1 MDPNLFHLDWER
13 TAEVLTTITVLAFLL
28 ERALAPIFEHRGF
41 LKRFASKGVKEM
53 IAFGVSV
60 AVCLY
65 WQFDAFSMI
74 ILTERTTPLGAA
86 LTGAIVAGGSK
97 ASIKLFHDVLN
108 IRSSAHEQVYPTT
121 VNDLPSS
128 RPNEEA
134 VKAL

>member
-1 MDPNLFHLDWER
+1 
-13 TAEVLTTITVLAFLL
+13 
-28 ERALAPIFEHRGF
+28 
-41 LKRFASKGVKEM
+41 
-53 IAFGVSV
+53 
-60 AVCLY
+60 
-65 WQFDAFSMI
+65 MI